1 MPSKPDL
8 PCANCGKLM
17 WRSATSAPEGIATCL
32 PCRRSRINHGYSAY
46 KRGCRCGECRRANRE
61 RMAEWTRGYVAK
73 HGEHPSAKF
82 RRENGR
88 PKQARERKPCGWCS
102 EVHPLDPSGKLLSA
116 EGLKHAQYLRYHGK
130 PSESRELARIP
141 APPLKDAPA
150 MPVPTRGG
158 VFYSGPCDWCR
169 EQFTGWSTY
178 TPVRLCSKRC
188 ERQESRSRRGKFS
201 IRPAIRRAIYERD
214 SWTCQICLGPTS
226 QEWSEG
232 NPWSPTLDHI
242 VPQSATLIPDH
253 SESNLRTCH
262 ALCNSYRGDARLS
275 DEQVRA
281 AVALVGTNT
290 EMSTWPAPDKITWQ
304 ETPMRLAMTSA

>member
-8 PCANCGKLM
+8 PCAKCGKLM
-17 WRSATSAPEGIATCL
+17 WRSATSAPEGVATCR
-32 PCRRSRINHGYSAY
+32 PCRAKYNFHGLTGYR
-46 KRGCRCGECRRANRE
+46 RGCRCEKCTSAQVAKT
-61 RMAEWTRGYVAK
+61 AEWQRGNRDRYAQIKSKYAK
-73 HGEHPSAKF
+73 RARAKS
-82 RRENGR
+82 G
-88 PKQARERKPCGWCS
+88 RKPCGWCGT
-102 EVHPLDPSGKLLSA
+102 VHQLGPSGKVLDA

-188 ERQESRSRRGKFS
+188 ERQEARSRRGKFS

-214 SWTCQICLGPTS
+214 SWACQICLGPTS
-226 QEWSEG
+226 REWSEG
-232 NPWSPTLDHI
+232 DPWSPTLDHI

-253 SESNLRTCH
+253 SGSNLRTCH

-290 EMSTWPAPDKITWQ
+290 EMNTWPDLEQTTLP
-304 ETPMRLAMTSA
+304 AMLTRRAKT